1 MEQER
6 RKHGGKW
13 VGGRKKPVEL
23 LKMKTGKCISSRITV
38 TRDMVSG
45 EREVLTTG
53 HQGQAAD
60 KVHDGLIPGRT
71 RIEDRDDCGIIT
83 QELYL

>member
-6 RKHGGKW
+6 RKHAGKW
-13 VGGRKKPVEL
+13 AGGWKNPVEL
-23 LKMKTGKCISSRITV
+23 LKMKMKMKMKIGYCIRSRITM
-38 TRDMVSG
+38 TRNMASR

-60 KVHDGLIPGRT
+60 KVHDALFPG
-71 RIEDRDDCGIIT
+71 
-83 QELYL
+83 